1 MPGWAGGMIR
11 RFSRLCRGPEAIV
24 FLVDPGEYVRRSIC
38 RCRMP
43 AIHRSARTAAPRRS
57 CACHHADRRRAAA
70 GEVLL
75 LLRGHWQQSTV
86 EAAAH
91 FRPRAEGPY
100 PVPRQHRARRA
111 SCADRDRAGRRR
123 AAGERR
129 LPLAVFHRGSTVR
142 RRRTAV
148 GRLGADRTYRQH
160 AKNQSIRQRVSLDLV
175 LPSAGKAADEKIAL
189 RAQPHPV
196 RRDAGYAR
204 DMREMRRQNLKVAAR
219 LEKFTD
225 TSPSPGIQRASAR
238 LPQAGGK

>member
-1 MPGWAGGMIR
+1 MPGWLGSIIR

-43 AIHRSARTAAPRRS
+43 AIHRSARTAAPRQS
-57 CACHHADRRRAAA
+57 CACRHADRRRAAA

-75 LLRGHWQQSTV
+75 PLRGHWQQSTV

-100 PVPRQHRARRA
+100 PVPRRHRARRA

-123 AAGERR
+123 AVGELL
-129 LPLAVFHRGSTVR
+129 LPRAVFHRGSTVR

-148 GRLGADRTYRQH
+148 GRLGADRAYRQH

-175 LPSAGKAADEKIAL
+175 LPSAGKAADEKKVAL
-189 RAQPHPV
+189 RAQPYPV
-196 RRDAGYAR
+196 QRDAGYA
-204 DMREMRRQNLKVAAR
+204 
-219 LEKFTD
+219 
-225 TSPSPGIQRASAR
+225 
-238 LPQAGGK
+238 